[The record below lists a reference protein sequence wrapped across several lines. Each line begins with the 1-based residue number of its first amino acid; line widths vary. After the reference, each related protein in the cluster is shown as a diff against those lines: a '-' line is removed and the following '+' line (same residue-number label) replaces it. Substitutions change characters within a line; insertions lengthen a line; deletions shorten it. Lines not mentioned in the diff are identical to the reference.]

1 MKTGS
6 ILAPG
11 SGKLGGIVWS
21 RNKGGQYIRLR
32 VVPTNPTSSRQ
43 QEVRGILATL
53 SAAWESLTDSQ
64 RSAWESWAENNPLTN
79 PLGQQYVRTGHQ
91 AYVGINARLMD
102 AAITVIDDPPA
113 TPVPAV
119 LTSLTITF
127 VDTDSISVAYAP
139 ALTADEALY
148 LWMSTPQEGV
158 ADPNFPQS
166 VLVGYSALEA
176 ASPVAMELPK
186 SVMCDYTV
194 NFWGGILSAEGQV
207 GVALKDRQKY
217 TCV

>member
-1 MKTGS
+1 
-6 ILAPG
+6 
-11 SGKLGGIVWS
+11 
-21 RNKGGQYIRLR
+21 
-32 VVPTNPTSSRQ
+32 
-43 QEVRGILATL
+43 
-53 SAAWESLTDSQ
+53 
-64 RSAWESWAENNPLTN
+64 
-79 PLGQQYVRTGHQ
+79 
-91 AYVGINARLMD
+91 MD